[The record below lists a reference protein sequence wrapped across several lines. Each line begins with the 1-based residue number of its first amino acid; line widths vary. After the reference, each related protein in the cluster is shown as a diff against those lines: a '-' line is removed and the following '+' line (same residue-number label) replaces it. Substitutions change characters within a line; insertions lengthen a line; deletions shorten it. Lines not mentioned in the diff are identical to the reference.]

1 MGGDAMSSLERLI
14 TSWRASADLHTFRQ
28 GATESE
34 IEDFEILADW
44 KLPAEWREL
53 YLFTNGAY
61 LFKEN
66 LRFYP
71 LRQLLDESES
81 CRDDDWPVPEEL
93 WLAGD
98 NRQGDKFGLWLPAA
112 TADTS
117 PVVHIGPNLVDYG
130 IRGLII
136 LGSSLSAF
144 LLGETAFRLLSEED
158 TPTGAALAALDI
170 PPEVRSKF
178 PDDLGSWVTGWW
190 DADGT
195 AWDAV
200 SKWAD
205 PECPRADDPCDARAV
220 NAALG
225 VG

>member
-1 MGGDAMSSLERLI
+1 MSSLERLI

-98 NRQGDKFGLWLPAA
+98 NRQGDKFGLWLPTA

-117 PVVHIGPNLVDYG
+117 PVVRIGPNLVDYG
-130 IRGLII
+130 IRGLMI

-158 TPTGAALAALDI
+158 TPTAAALAALDI

-190 DADGT
+190 DADGA

-205 PECPRADDPCDARAV
+205 PECPWADDPCDARAV

>member
-1 MGGDAMSSLERLI
+1 MSSLERLI

-98 NRQGDKFGLWLPAA
+98 NRQGDKFGLWLPTA

-117 PVVHIGPNLVDYG
+117 PVVRIGPNLVDYG
-130 IRGLII
+130 IRGLMI

-144 LLGETAFRLLSEED
+144 LLGETAFRLLRAFPEKTES
-158 TPTGAALAALDI
+158 GGI
-170 PPEVRSKF
+170 PIRTRIGFKIRAGKEASMGWGSRIRRICVR
-178 PDDLGSWVTGWW
+178 
-190 DADGT
+190 
-195 AWDAV
+195 AW
-200 SKWAD
+200 
-205 PECPRADDPCDARAV
+205 
-220 NAALG
+220 
-225 VG
+225 

>member
-1 MGGDAMSSLERLI
+1 MSSLERLI

-28 GATESE
+28 GVTESE

-98 NRQGDKFGLWLPAA
+98 NRQGDKFGLWLPTA

-117 PVVHIGPNLVDYG
+117 PVVRIGPNLVDYG
-130 IRGLII
+130 IRGLMI

-144 LLGETAFRLLSEED
+144 LLGETAFRLLR
-158 TPTGAALAALDI
+158 LARKI
-170 PPEVRSKF
+170 PRPRLPLQLWTSLRKYGRSF
-178 PDDLGSWVTGWW
+178 PMIL
-190 DADGT
+190 
-195 AWDAV
+195 
-200 SKWAD
+200 
-205 PECPRADDPCDARAV
+205 ARGLLAGGMRM
-220 NAALG
+220 ARPGML
-225 VG
+225 